1 MCFVGARIR
10 DGGGTKSDAQI
21 GLWYHVRRIS
31 QETLFKTTTRVEA
44 IQATILITGWNEY
57 GWLLAGHAV
66 RLAFELGCHTAF
78 LRLARSGMGAGKAPK
93 QIEEERGLVIMARVW
108 FCLVSFCSNQS
119 TAFHALLRIFLML
132 TSARF
137 YICRSM

>member
-78 LRLARSGMGAGKAPK
+78 LRLARSGMGAGKTPK

-108 FCLVSFCSNQS
+108 FCLVSSCSNQS
-119 TAFHALLRIFLML
+119 TTFLCPL
-132 TSARF
+132 SKF
-137 YICRSM
+137 SSC